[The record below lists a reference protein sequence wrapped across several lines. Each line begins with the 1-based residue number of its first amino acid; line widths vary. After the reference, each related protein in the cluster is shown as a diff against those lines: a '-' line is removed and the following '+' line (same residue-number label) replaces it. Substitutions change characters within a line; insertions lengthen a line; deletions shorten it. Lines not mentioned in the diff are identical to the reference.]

1 MNRKLVTAL
10 SEARGVTPIAMGARL
25 AGVRDVAS

>member
-10 SEARGVTPIAMGARL
+10 SEAREVTPIAMGARL